1 MGQKDRGASAANE
14 VVQSRTEILMLPS
27 LQAYAYGRGSAGS
40 SSGVVQ
46 LTVDTMAKDADPSRK
61 G

>member
-1 MGQKDRGASAANE
+1 MGEKDRGASAVNE
-14 VVQSRTEILMLPS
+14 AVQSRPEVLMWTC
-27 LQAYAYGRGSAGS
+27 LQAYACWRSSAGS

-46 LTVDTMAKDADPSRK
+46 LTVDAMAKDADPSGK

>member
-1 MGQKDRGASAANE
+1 
-14 VVQSRTEILMLPS
+14 MLPS

-46 LTVDTMAKDADPSRK
+46 LTVDAMAKDADPSRK

>member
-1 MGQKDRGASAANE
+1 MGEKDRGASAGNE
-14 VVQSRTEILMLPS
+14 AVQSRPEVLMLTS
-27 LQAYAYGRGSAGS
+27 LQADVCWRGSAGS